1 MSDEEVGADY
11 RDVDVVA
18 KFLNITAR
26 RVQQLAS
33 EGVIPKGE
41 RGKYHLVGSIRG
53 YIKYLQDR
61 AEGRSAE
68 GSQLQDERTRLARL
82 QSEEIELRLA
92 EKRGLLVPADQ
103 VEPLWSG
110 MVTAAKSFLRAEVNR
125 LAQLLQHTDGA
136 EAKRDLLSETFDD
149 FLTKLS
155 GYDPDA
161 DARIDAGADRRADA
175 ARPAAPL
182 LVAPG
187 AAAADVSGAVG

>member
-1 MSDEEVGADY
+1 MRIVGQEKVAELFGVAPKTIVEWQEAGFPIAVRGKRGVPSEFESAACIDWYVQREVGKVQAETP
-11 RDVDVVA
+11 RD
-18 KFLNITAR
+18 
-26 RVQQLAS
+26 
-33 EGVIPKGE
+33 
-41 RGKYHLVGSIRG
+41 
-53 YIKYLQDR
+53 
-61 AEGRSAE
+61 
-68 GSQLQDERTRLARL
+68 RLARL

-110 MVTAAKSFLRAEVNR
+110 MVTAAKSFLRSEVNR

-182 LVAPG
+182 PVAPG
-187 AAAADVSGAVG
+187 AAAADVSCAVG